1 MTNSDRIQSRRR
13 EIVEPRYFSSGGS
26 YGSDGRPL
34 SCSVTVRR
42 CNWNF
47 VDHLPFAVFGT
58 KPLLRELISEVRETN
73 ALLANMTDR
82 GKALSAAKKRRDAE
96 QPIAY

>member
-1 MTNSDRIQSRRR
+1 
-13 EIVEPRYFSSGGS
+13 
-26 YGSDGRPL
+26 
-34 SCSVTVRR
+34 
-42 CNWNF
+42 